1 MQISLNKF
9 LQELKSLSPGVF
21 SQIERLYPLEF
32 NIEVSSVSKFSIA
45 LNHDTQALN
54 FFEKPNPNFS
64 IKLNTF
70 TMLNALNSKQIP
82 TKSIS
87 GDVESALILFGA
99 LANIDIDLELLV
111 YKYFG
116 DIPALI
122 LRKVILTQSA
132 DKDSLPQENEANK
145 ILESFRDI
153 SIRLDRLEHVLI
165 NQ

>member
-21 SQIERLYPLEF
+21 SQIENLYPLEF

-54 FFEKPNPNFS
+54 FFENPNPNFS

-87 GDVESALILFGA
+87 GDVESALIFLGA

-132 DKDSLPQENEANK
+132 DKDSLRQENEANK
-145 ILESFRDI
+145 ILESFRDL
-153 SIRLDRLEHVLI
+153 SIRLDRLEHALI
-165 NQ
+165 N

>member
-1 MQISLNKF
+1 MHITLNKF
-9 LQELKSLSPGVF
+9 LQELESLSPSAF
-21 SQIERLYPLEF
+21 SQIENLYPLEF
-32 NIEVSSVSKFSIA
+32 NVEISSLAKFSIS
-45 LNHDTQALN
+45 LNHEKQTFN
-54 FFEKPNPNFS
+54 FFENLNPSFS
-64 IKLNTF
+64 LQLDIF
-70 TMLNALNSKQIP
+70 TVLNALNKKQVP

-87 GDVESALILFGA
+87 GDAESALILLGA
-99 LANIDIDLELLV
+99 IANIDIDLELLV

-122 LRKVILTQSA
+122 LRKVIATHSQS
-132 DKDSLPQENEANK
+132 KESSVQENEAYK

>member
-1 MQISLNKF
+1 MQIALNKF
-9 LQELKSLSPGVF
+9 LNELKSLSPGAF
-21 SQIERLYPLEF
+21 SQIENLYPLEF

-45 LNHDTQALN
+45 LNHDKQTFN
-54 FFEKPNPNFS
+54 FFEYPNPSFS
-64 IKLNTF
+64 LKLNIYTV
-70 TMLNALNSKQIP
+70 LNALNNKQIP

-87 GDVESALILFGA
+87 GDVENALILLGA
-99 LANIDIDLELLV
+99 IANIDIDLELLV

-122 LRKVILTQSA
+122 LRKIILTQSSG
-132 DKDSLPQENEANK
+132 KDSVAQEDEANK
-145 ILESFRDI
+145 ILESFRVI

>member
-21 SQIERLYPLEF
+21 SQIENLYPLEF
-32 NIEVSSVSKFSIA
+32 NLEVSSVSKFSIA
-45 LNHDTQALN
+45 LNHDTQAFN
-54 FFEKPNPNFS
+54 FFENPNPNFS

-87 GDVESALILFGA
+87 GDVESALIFLGA

-132 DKDSLPQENEANK
+132 DKDSLRQENEANK
-145 ILESFRDI
+145 ILESFRDL
-153 SIRLDRLEHVLI
+153 SIRLDRLEHALI
-165 NQ
+165 N